1 MAALDERLIFDGQR
15 LIKGTLIISLAGWLG
30 VGIGLF
36 TARVATFF
44 SYLTAFTFVASIA
57 LGGLVFLMTTYVVG
71 ARWNAV
77 IRRLNESIVSVFPLL
92 ALAFLPIALG
102 LDDLYLW
109 ANPPA
114 SLPEHELHAL
124 HHKHAYLNEPFFV
137 LRSAL
142 YFVIWIASAA
152 LLCRWSLR
160 GDGAAAPP
168 AVGQEPAAGDGVAQD
183 PEPPHAVERAF
194 SSAVLPLVALALT
207 FASFDWLMSLQPFWM
222 STIFGV
228 YYFAGGFV
236 ASLGLLAALAHAA
249 QRSGAGDVI
258 RPSHFYALGRLMF
271 GFTIFWAY
279 NAFFQALLISLPNR
293 PEEVVFYLTRLKGG
307 WHVVAWVLAVVRFVL
322 PFFLL
327 LPRRVKFQG
336 RVMAVLGLWLVF
348 GHYIDMY
355 WLVAPIYAEHGPLPN
370 VWDLAAVCAVAGP
383 CVAFAAWRL
392 HGRAIVP
399 VGDPVLQQSIQYR
412 SPL

>member
-1 MAALDERLIFDGQR
+1 VAAVDERLIFNGQR
-15 LIKGTLIISLAGWLG
+15 SIKGALTLSLAGWLG

-36 TARVATFF
+36 TARVATYFA
-44 SYLTAFTFVASIA
+44 YLTAFTFVASIA
-57 LGGLVFLMTTYVVG
+57 LGALVFLMTTYVVG

-92 ALAFLPIALG
+92 ALCFLPIAFG

-124 HHKHAYLNEPFFV
+124 LHKHAYLNEPFFL
-137 LRSAL
+137 LRAAL
-142 YFVIWIASAA
+142 YFVIWSGSAA
-152 LLCRWSLR
+152 LLCRWSLS
-160 GDGAAAPP
+160 GDGAAVPPEAGREPP
-168 AVGQEPAAGDGVAQD
+168 AGDDVD
-183 PEPPHAVERAF
+183 PNLPRPHAAPRAF

-222 STIFGV
+222 SSIFGV

-236 ASLGLLAALAHAA
+236 ASLGLLATLAYAA
-249 QRSGAGDVI
+249 QRSSASDVI
-258 RPSHFYALGRLMF
+258 RPSHFYALGRLML

-307 WHVVAWVLAVVRFVL
+307 WHVVAWALAIVRFAV

-327 LPRRVKFQG
+327 LPRRIKFQG

-355 WLVAPIYAEHGPLPN
+355 WLVVPVYTEHGPLPTI
-370 VWDLAAVCAVAGP
+370 WDLAALCAVAGP
-383 CVAFAAWRL
+383 CIAFAAWRL
-392 HGRAIVP
+392 HGRAIIP

>member
-1 MAALDERLIFDGQR
+1 MATLGDRLIFDGQK
-15 LIKGTLIISLAGWLG
+15 LVKAALAISLVGWLG
-30 VGIGLF
+30 VGVGLA
-36 TARVATFF
+36 TARVATYFA
-44 SYLTAFTFVASIA
+44 YLTAFTFAASIA
-57 LGGLVFLMTTYVVG
+57 LGALVFLMTTYIVN

-92 ALAFLPIALG
+92 AVAFLPIAFG

-114 SLPEHELHAL
+114 HLPEHELHAL
-124 HHKHAYLNEPFFV
+124 HHKQAYLNEPFFL
-137 LRSAL
+137 LRSGV
-142 YFVIWIASAA
+142 YFIVWIGSAW
-152 LLCRWSLR
+152 LLCRWSLLR
-160 GDGAAAPP
+160 DDGAASPR
-168 AVGQEPAAGDGVAQD
+168 GSSSSSAALPGA
-183 PEPPHAVERAF
+183 EAPHAVERAF
-194 SSAVLPLVALALT
+194 SSALLPLVALALT

-236 ASLGLLAALAHAA
+236 AGLGLLAALAYAA
-249 QRSGAGDVI
+249 QRSSASEVI

-271 GFTIFWAY
+271 GFTVFWAY
-279 NAFFQALLISLPNR
+279 NAFFQALLIRLPNR
-293 PEEVVFYLTRLKGG
+293 PEEVVFYITRLTHG
-307 WHVVAWVLAVVRFVL
+307 WDVVAWVLAAVRFIV

-327 LPRRVKFQG
+327 LPRRIKFQG
-336 RVMAVLGLWLVF
+336 RAMALLGLWLVF
-348 GHYIDMY
+348 GHYVDMY

-370 VWDLAAVCAVAGP
+370 VWDLAALAAVVGP